1 MKKPL
6 FNALSILALSM
17 SGLLAQNAFAANDN
31 IDVTP
36 DQQVTQQELAAI
48 YVISEVCPSLVSDQA
63 KFEKGFNKLAK
74 EYLPSQKNP
83 VQALNQLMKQST
95 LSPVLVEARNDAK
108 VAGQAKN
115 QAICNELSNY

>member
-6 FNALSILALSM
+6 FKALSIFSLSV
-17 SGLLAQNAFAANDN
+17 SAVLAQSAFANNEN

-36 DQQVTQQELAAI
+36 DQQITSHELAAI
-48 YVISEVCPSLVSDQA
+48 YVISEVCPSLVTDQA
-63 KFEKGFNKLAK
+63 KFDQGFSKLVK

-83 VQALNQLMKQST
+83 VQALKDLAKQSNF
-95 LSPVLVEARNDAK
+95 SPVLTEARSDAK
-108 VAGQAKN
+108 AAGDTKN